1 MLKWAVWES
10 FEFLVFSFEF
20 KKKSETK
27 DYSPTTKDFF
37 RTGLFPAK
45 ARSRK
50 VKKREKSEPRMST
63 NWHEDFL
70 ATEKSQRKSLTTNF
84 HERTRRNFSHGF
96 HGFGLT

>member
-45 ARSRK
+45 VQRCK
-50 VKKREKSEPRMST
+50 VKMREKSEPRI
-63 NWHEDFL
+63 NADCG
-70 ATEKSQRKSLTTNF
+70 KSF
-84 HERTRRNFSHGF
+84 
-96 HGFGLT
+96 